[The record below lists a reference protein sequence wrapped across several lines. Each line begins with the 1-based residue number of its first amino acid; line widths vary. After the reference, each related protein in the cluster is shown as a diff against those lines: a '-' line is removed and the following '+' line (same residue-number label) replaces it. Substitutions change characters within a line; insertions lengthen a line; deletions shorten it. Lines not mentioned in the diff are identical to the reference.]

1 MELVTCKLLIDANR
15 QELIEHG
22 SALFPCARYHCDFH
36 EFYNDE
42 IPWHWHE
49 EIEIMLVESGTMK
62 LQLNSKTYEVKPGE
76 GVFINSNVLHSA
88 TILDKTDCKISS
100 FVFHTKLLS
109 GSMEGLF
116 RQRFIKPL
124 TSCNSLFGIVF
135 NGSEEWHN
143 DVLISIQQAFN
154 AYDEGEY
161 CYELLVREHLS
172 HMWYL
177 LMQKTKSKEDD
188 NKLGYGQ
195 ETLRI
200 KEMLNFIHLHFGENI
215 SISQIAKSTNIS
227 ERECLRCFQKTIGCA
242 PIQYLL
248 KYRIS
253 IAAQLLNTTEVPIIK
268 ICDETGFDSPSYF
281 SKMFKR
287 YMGSSP
293 TNYRNGSNK
302 MN

>member
-1 MELVTCKLLIDANR
+1 MNVFTCKLLLDTNR
-15 QELIEHG
+15 KELIEHG
-22 SALFPCARYHCDFH
+22 TTLFPCARYHCDLH

-42 IPWHWHE
+42 IPWHWHD
-49 EIEIMLVESGTMK
+49 EIEIMLVESGIMK
-62 LQLNSKTYEVKPGE
+62 LQLNSKTYELNPGE

-88 TILDKTDCKISS
+88 TVTDMTRCKINS

-109 GSMEGLF
+109 GSMEAIF
-116 RQRFIKPL
+116 SQRFIKPL
-124 TSCNSLFGIVF
+124 TNCNSLSGIVLD
-135 NGSEEWHN
+135 GSKEWHEE
-143 DVLISIQQAFN
+143 VLQSIRNAFH

-177 LMQKTKSKEDD
+177 LMQN
-188 NKLGYGQ
+188 NKPYIDRDKMNFRQ
-195 ETLRI
+195 ETIRI
-200 KEMLNFIHLHFGENI
+200 KEMLNYIHLHCGEAVT
-215 SISQIAKSTNIS
+215 ISQIAKSANIS

-253 IAAQLLNTTEVPIIK
+253 VAAQLLSTSEMPIVK

-281 SKMFKR
+281 AKLFKR
-287 YMGSSP
+287 YMGCSP
-293 TNYRNGSNK
+293 TVYRK
-302 MN
+302 RDK